1 MFSAKYSNVINIA
14 KSIKSLQL
22 FIENEIKPRLN
33 DLRSRIDKLQS
44 LSLVFEQ
51 MVLKTDTQSGDL
63 VFIDNNNES
72 NDAFGNNW
80 KLNTNDYSATLIDV
94 GLKSLLVPPTLV
106 TNNYNYT
113 TNIGFIAKTIG
124 PNVFN
129 TSMITD
135 ISNTIIETQILP
147 FTIENIGINAY
158 NGVKTNY
165 NEDIV
170 PNPPLSCENVKIINV
185 NGFSNISVPNYQ
197 LNFQNLQNI
206 QFNAFQG
213 ANISNINM
221 NNPGVSVN
229 MIPNNCFENSNL
241 GTLMLPTTISYI
253 GVSAFANANIENLYV
268 PLYCQ
273 YDYKT
278 SFNGANISNLYIIP
292 GTVDNTPNNPLILSV
307 SNGVSIYNV
316 GIASSEDYYI
326 DSNSYVSDLLVKAY
340 IKTINS

>member
-22 FIENEIKPRLN
+22 LIENEIKPRLN
-33 DLRSRIDKLQS
+33 DLRTRIDKLQS

-51 MVLKTDTQSGDL
+51 MILKTDTQSGNL

-72 NDAFGNNW
+72 DDTFGNKW
-80 KLNTNDYSATLIDV
+80 KLNYNDYSATLINV
-94 GLKSLLVPPTLV
+94 GLKNLLVPPTLV
-106 TNNYNYT
+106 TNNYDYK
-113 TNIGFIAKTIG
+113 TNVGFITKNIG

-135 ISNTIIETQILP
+135 ISNTTIESQILP
-147 FTIENIGINAY
+147 FTVENVGINAY
-158 NGVKTNY
+158 NGVKTSY
-165 NEDIV
+165 NDEVV

-213 ANISNINM
+213 ANISEINM

-229 MIPNNCFENSNL
+229 TIPNNCFENATL

-278 SFNGANISNLYIIP
+278 SFNGANISNLYVIP
-292 GTVDNTPNNPLILSV
+292 GTIDNTPNNPLILSIN
-307 SNGVSIYNV
+307 NGVSIYNV
-316 GIASSEDYYI
+316 EIADSENYYI
-326 DSNSYVSDLLVKAY
+326 DSNSYVSEMLVKAY

>member
-1 MFSAKYSNVINIA
+1 MFSSKYSNVINIA

-22 FIENEIKPRLN
+22 LIENEIKPRLN

-51 MVLKTDTQSGDL
+51 MILKTDTQSGNL

-72 NDAFGNNW
+72 DDTFGNKW
-80 KLNTNDYSATLIDV
+80 KLNYNDYSATLINV
-94 GLKSLLVPPTLV
+94 GLKNLLVPPTLV
-106 TNNYNYT
+106 TNNYDYT
-113 TNIGFIAKTIG
+113 TNVGFISKNIG

-129 TSMITD
+129 TSMITN
-135 ISNTIIETQILP
+135 ISNTIIESQILP
-147 FTIENIGINAY
+147 FTVENIGINAY

-165 NEDIV
+165 NDEIV
-170 PNPPLSCENVKIINV
+170 PNPPLSCENVKKIDV

-197 LNFQNLQNI
+197 MNFQKLQNI

-229 MIPNNCFENSNL
+229 TIPNNCFENATI

-278 SFNGANISNLYIIP
+278 SFNGANISNLYVIP
-292 GTVDNTPNNPLILSV
+292 GTSNNTPNNPLILSI
-307 SNGVSIYNV
+307 SNGVSIYNA
-316 GIASSEDYYI
+316 GIADSENYYI
-326 DSNSYVSDLLVKAY
+326 DSNNYISEMLVKAY